1 MPDSIQFHTLAPNGA
16 YQSLWQ
22 PYYTPP
28 KITPDVM
35 TIWQRLTAPAQ
46 NDWQLLDEQDDFLLT
61 SWLMGLF
68 DELFQHKNTVLV
80 RGADEPE
87 YLAATPTTP
96 AQIIFAHGY
105 FASALH
111 EIAHWCLAGQARR
124 QLNDFGYWYCPDGRD
139 EDTQARFEQ
148 VEIRPQAIEC
158 LLTLATGRYF
168 YVSQDNLNANF
179 DTSKSTFAR
188 DVYAQ
193 ALCYL
198 RQEQPLSIDARL
210 LLSVLLNL
218 CQARSN

>member
-1 MPDSIQFHTLAPNGA
+1 MNSIQYHVLAPNGA
-16 YQSLWQ
+16 HQSLWQ

-28 KITPDVM
+28 K
-35 TIWQRLTAPAQ
+35 TAPHVLAVWQGLIARAQ
-46 NDWQLLDEQDDFLLT
+46 HDWQTFDSQDDFLLT
-61 SWLMGLF
+61 SWLMDIFNALF
-68 DELFQHKNTVLV
+68 CHRNTVLV
-80 RGADEPE
+80 RGGDEPE
-87 YLAATPTTP
+87 YLAATHTTP

-139 EDTQARFEQ
+139 AQTQARFEK

-168 YVSQDNLNANF
+168 YVSQDNLNADF
-179 DTSKSTFAR
+179 DTSNSTFAR
-188 DVYAQ
+188 DVYEQ

-198 RQEQPLSIDARL
+198 RQEQPLSTDARL
-210 LLSVLLNL
+210 LLSLLLNV
-218 CQARSN
+218 CQTRSN